1 MRTMLK
7 TAAVSS
13 VVLLISLAAAAECN
27 DKARGTWSAEPSRD
41 NASLLQFRFT
51 CSGENGGVDR
61 PLSAGDL
68 KGLDPASI
76 QGSHIPVKFRLERE
90 AGTFQFE
97 GTFNAG
103 IGYGE
108 FNFAAN
114 RQFLA
119 DLKQMGFSDADSK
132 SFVLATIDVTRGY
145 IKELRDLGFH
155 PDLDKVIAGR
165 IFNVDRQQVEG
176 LKAVGVTNPSLDDLV
191 QYRIFH
197 VTPDYIRQ
205 TRAAFPGIELDKLVA
220 MRIHQVTPEFAQEMS
235 RLGYANLNA
244 DQLIA
249 FKIHGVSP
257 EFVRQIAGL
266 GFKGLNADH
275 LVSFRIFNVNADQIQ
290 DLSKA
295 GYTGLAAEDLINFR
309 IHHIDSAFIEKVNQ
323 AGYQHPSPSQL
334 VEFKIMGIR
343 HRTAGL

>member
-1 MRTMLK
+1 MLK
-7 TAAVSS
+7 IAAVSS
-13 VVLLISLAAAAECN
+13 IILLLSLAAGSQCK
-27 DKARGTWSAEPSRD
+27 DRGTWTAEPSSE
-41 NASLLQFRFT
+41 NPSLLQFRFT
-51 CSGENGGVDR
+51 CAGENGGTDR
-61 PLSAGDL
+61 PLSPSAL
-68 KGLDPASI
+68 PGLDPASI
-76 QGSHIPVKFRLERE
+76 QGSRVSVKFRLARE

-103 IGYGE
+103 VGYGE
-108 FNFAAN
+108 FTFSAN
-114 RQFLA
+114 QQVLA
-119 DLKQMGFSDADSK
+119 DLKLMGFSDADSK
-132 SFVLATIDVTRGY
+132 AFVLAVLDVTRGY
-145 IKELRDLGFH
+145 IKELRGLGFD
-155 PDLDKVIAGR
+155 PDLDKVIACR
-165 IFNVDRQQVEG
+165 IFNVDREQVDG
-176 LKAVGVTNPSLDDLV
+176 LKAVGVSNPSLDDLV

-197 VTPDYIRQ
+197 VTPEYIKQ
-205 TRAAFPGIELDKLVA
+205 TRAAFPGLSMEKMVA

-235 RLGYANLNA
+235 RAGYTNLSA

-257 EFVRQIAGL
+257 EFVRQMASL
-266 GFKGLNADH
+266 GFKGVDADH

-295 GYTGLAAEDLINFR
+295 GYSGLAADDLINFR
-309 IHHIDSAFIEKVNQ
+309 IHHIDSAFIATVNK

>member
-1 MRTMLK
+1 MRIMLK

-13 VVLLISLAAAAECN
+13 VVLLISLAAAECN
-27 DKARGTWSAEPSRD
+27 DKARGTWSAEPSRE

-76 QGSHIPVKFRLERE
+76 QGSHIQVKFRLERE

-108 FNFAAN
+108 FTFAAN

-119 DLKQMGFSDADSK
+119 DLKQMGFSDAESK
-132 SFVLATIDVTRGY
+132 SFVLATIDVTRAY

-165 IFNVDRQQVEG
+165 IFNVDREQVEG
-176 LKAVGVTNPSLDDLV
+176 LKAVGVSNPSLDDLV

-197 VTPDYIRQ
+197 VTPEYIRQ

-220 MRIHQVTPEFAQEMS
+220 MRIHQVTPRSS
-235 RLGYANLNA
+235 RRRCRAW
-244 DQLIA
+244 
-249 FKIHGVSP
+249 V
-257 EFVRQIAGL
+257 
-266 GFKGLNADH
+266 
-275 LVSFRIFNVNADQIQ
+275 
-290 DLSKA
+290 
-295 GYTGLAAEDLINFR
+295 T
-309 IHHIDSAFIEKVNQ
+309 
-323 AGYQHPSPSQL
+323 
-334 VEFKIMGIR
+334 
-343 HRTAGL
+343 RT